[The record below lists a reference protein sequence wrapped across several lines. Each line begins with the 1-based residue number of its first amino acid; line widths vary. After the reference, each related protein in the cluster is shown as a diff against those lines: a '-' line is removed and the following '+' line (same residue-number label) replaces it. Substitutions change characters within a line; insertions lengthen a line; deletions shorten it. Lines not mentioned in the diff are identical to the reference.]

1 MSISRFRRAV
11 EFDAF
16 HALRALPRREYGN
29 LSTNDVGE
37 LASFHFEK
45 LAYICDD
52 VHYTVVEDE
61 VKLLAQSITAGAKEY
76 ADGETYFLRQE
87 EWEKEIQ
94 SRLEEFIDGRRN
106 NTPSP
111 L

>member
-1 MSISRFRRAV
+1 MSVSRFRRSV

-16 HALRALPRREYGN
+16 HALRALHTHERGN
-29 LSTNDVGE
+29 FDTTDVGE

-52 VHYTVVEDE
+52 VHYTVVADE
-61 VKLLAQSITAGAKEY
+61 LKLLAQSIIAAAKEY
-76 ADGETYFLRQE
+76 AGGEEYYMHRE
-87 EWEKEIQ
+87 AWEREIRA
-94 SRLEEFIDGRRN
+94 RLELFLEGSRN
-106 NTPSP
+106 NTPRP

>member
-1 MSISRFRRAV
+1 MSVSRFRRGV

-16 HALRALPRREYGN
+16 HALRALPTREHGN
-29 LSTNDVGE
+29 LDTRDVGE

-52 VHYTVVEDE
+52 VHYSVVEDE
-61 VKLLAQSITAGAKEY
+61 LKLLAQSITAAAKEY
-76 ADGETYFLRQE
+76 AGGEKYYLHQE
-87 EWEKEIQ
+87 AWESEIQ
-94 SRLEEFIDGRRN
+94 GRLESFLEGSRN
-106 NTPSP
+106 NTPRP